1 MSAFQL
7 KLGFCCTNCSH
18 YVNIIIAAIFLYN
31 LAAPNKTEEQ
41 PIESLNMRSFQGR
54 EQEVQLICE
63 KVLLEY
69 YGIRQIINSSLSLG
83 R

>member
-18 YVNIIIAAIFLYN
+18 YVNIIIAAIFLHN
-31 LAAPNKTEEQ
+31 LATPNKKRRATGRKLEHA
-41 PIESLNMRSFQGR
+41 IRSFQGR

-63 KVLLEY
+63 
-69 YGIRQIINSSLSLG
+69 QNNATH
-83 R
+83 